1 MSQHRVLVVDDERFF
16 REAIGD
22 VLGGAGVPYITVGAG
37 ADALELAADP
47 EVGVVILDLELP
59 DIHGIEVFRRLKET
73 RPELRVVILSASTN
87 ETHVLE
93 ALRLGAFDYLAKP
106 LHEEELLLS
115 VRRALD
121 TFGMASGWQSLRTRV
136 DRLQGALAQLWSQA
150 RDDDTSRSELRD
162 LAVRAAAEVLGA
174 ARTSLMLV
182 DDGASELKVVAAV
195 GNKVAPAEMDAVPVG
210 QGVAGLAHARG
221 EALLVADVASDER
234 FASRQAAGVYASGSF
249 AVAPLVAGARTL
261 GVLCATERSGG
272 DAFGEEDLALLR
284 IIAAQVAHMLQAPP
298 APDAQAVA
306 PPPAAAAAD
315 AASGEIEVDIEV
327 DLDAT
332 DAALIETERSG
343 LTAPIA
349 GAPSQA
355 NAAQAPAASSAS
367 ARGAELAREI
377 CDAVTSEVEPARILG
392 AALRPVAEALAAAP
406 VAIYLRDPETGDL
419 TRDAES
425 DGGDGRG
432 DRERLP
438 ATRGLAGAVFAT
450 GQLVATGDPTGDPRY
465 DAEIDTPASGKPG
478 PLICGA
484 LRFRN
489 KPLGIFRAFPAKAD
503 DASPEIGELLAAALS
518 AAVRNVLLYRSLVE
532 TIEEVAEARR
542 SAREG
547 AQRP

>member
-1 MSQHRVLVVDDERFF
+1 MAVVSRHRVLVVDDERFF

-22 VLGGAGVPYITVGAG
+22 VLGGAQLPYVTAATG

-47 EVGVVILDLELP
+47 EIGVAVLDLELP
-59 DIHGIEVFRRLKET
+59 DLHGLEVFRRLKQT
-73 RPELRVVILSASTN
+73 RPELRVVILSASTQ
-87 ETHVLE
+87 EEHVLE

-121 TFGMASGWQSLRTRV
+121 TFGIASGWQSLRARV
-136 DRLQGALAQLWSQA
+136 ERLQGALAQLWTQA
-150 RDDDTSRSELRD
+150 RAEGASADEVRE

-182 DDGASELKVVAAV
+182 DDQAAELKVVAAV

-221 EALLVADVASDER
+221 EALLVSDVAADER
-234 FASRQAAGVYASGSF
+234 FAARQAAGVYTSGSF

-272 DAFGEEDLALLR
+272 SAFGEEDLALLR
-284 IIAAQVAHMLQAPP
+284 IIAAQVAHMLQAP
-298 APDAQAVA
+298 AP
-306 PPPAAAAAD
+306 
-315 AASGEIEVDIEV
+315 
-327 DLDAT
+327 
-332 DAALIETERSG
+332 
-343 LTAPIA
+343 
-349 GAPSQA
+349 
-355 NAAQAPAASSAS
+355 APAAPPAVSAAPDGETPQLEVDVEIDS
-367 ARGAELAREI
+367 PEERDGGVTVPIADAPAPPARAGASERGATLAREI

-392 AALRPVAEALAAAP
+392 AALRPIAEALGAAP
-406 VAIYLRDPETGDL
+406 VSIFLRDPESGEL
-419 TRDAES
+419 AREAEN

-438 ATRGLAGAVFAT
+438 GASGLAGAVLAT
-450 GQLVATGDPTGDPRY
+450 GQLVATGDPTGDPRF
-465 DAEIDTPASGKPG
+465 DPEVDTPESGTPG

-489 KPLGIFRAFPAKAD
+489 KPIGLFRVFPAQAE
-503 DASPEIGELLAAALS
+503 DAAPELGELLAAALS

-542 SAREG
+542 AAREG
-547 AQRP
+547 AGAR

>member
-1 MSQHRVLVVDDERFF
+1 VVSRHRVLVVDDERFF

-22 VLGGAGVPYITVGAG
+22 VLGGAQLAYVTAATG

-47 EVGVVILDLELP
+47 EIGVAVLDLELP
-59 DIHGIEVFRRLKET
+59 DLHGLEVFRRLKQT
-73 RPELRVVILSASTN
+73 RPELRVVILSASTQ
-87 ETHVLE
+87 EEHVLE

-121 TFGMASGWQSLRTRV
+121 TFGIASGWQSLRARV
-136 DRLQGALAQLWSQA
+136 ERLQGALAQLWTQA
-150 RDDDTSRSELRD
+150 RAEGPSADELRE

-182 DDGASELKVVAAV
+182 DDQAAELKVVAAV
-195 GNKVAPAEMDAVPVG
+195 GNKLAPAEMDAVPVG

-234 FASRQAAGVYASGSF
+234 FASRQAAGAYTSSSF

-272 DAFGEEDLALLR
+272 AAFGEEDLALLR
-284 IIAAQVAHMLQAPP
+284 IIAAQVAHMLQAPAPGPPTP
-298 APDAQAVA
+298 AAESATPDAEPQLEVDVDLGAAEGV
-306 PPPAAAAAD
+306 PPEPDGSVTVRIDAGATAPAAAD
-315 AASGEIEVDIEV
+315 
-327 DLDAT
+327 
-332 DAALIETERSG
+332 
-343 LTAPIA
+343 
-349 GAPSQA
+349 
-355 NAAQAPAASSAS
+355 AS

-392 AALRPVAEALAAAP
+392 AALRPVAEALGAAP
-406 VAIYLRDPETGDL
+406 VSIFLRDPETGDL
-419 TRDAES
+419 VRDAEH
-425 DGGDGRG
+425 DGGDGRS

-438 ATRGLAGAVFAT
+438 AASGLAGAVLAT
-450 GQLVATGDPTGDPRY
+450 GQLVATGDPTGDPRF
-465 DAEIDTPASGKPG
+465 DAAVDTPASGAAG

-484 LRFRN
+484 LRFRS
-489 KPLGIFRAFPAKAD
+489 KPIGLFRVFPARAAD
-503 DASPEIGELLAAALS
+503 AAPELGELLAAALS
-518 AAVRNVLLYRSLVE
+518 AAVRNVLLYRSLVD

-542 SAREG
+542 AAREG
-547 AQRP
+547 ASAR